1 MKPIITDTL
10 TCVPQGS
17 IRQLKKYNG
26 RIKLKNISKGILI
39 LMISVPSFAGNSK
52 FDAGKNCPAMMKCMV
67 QKTVE
72 RDLESM
78 IQPAELATTVLCRF
92 LIN

>member
-1 MKPIITDTL
+1 M
-10 TCVPQGS
+10 
-17 IRQLKKYNG
+17 
-26 RIKLKNISKGILI
+26 KLKNISKGILI

-67 QKTVE
+67 EKTVE
-72 RDLESM
+72 ENFESL
-78 IQPAELATTVLCRF
+78 IQPAELATTVMCRF

>member
-1 MKPIITDTL
+1 M
-10 TCVPQGS
+10 
-17 IRQLKKYNG
+17 
-26 RIKLKNISKGILI
+26 KLKNISKGILI

-52 FDAGKNCPAMMKCMV
+52 FDAGKNCPAMMKCMIE
-67 QKTVE
+67 KTVE
-72 RDLESM
+72 ENLETN

>member
-1 MKPIITDTL
+1 M
-10 TCVPQGS
+10 
-17 IRQLKKYNG
+17 
-26 RIKLKNISKGILI
+26 KLKNISKGILI
-39 LMISVPSFAGNSK
+39 LLISVPSLAGNSK

-67 QKTVE
+67 QKTE
-72 RDLESM
+72 KNLESM

>member
-1 MKPIITDTL
+1 M
-10 TCVPQGS
+10 
-17 IRQLKKYNG
+17 
-26 RIKLKNISKGILI
+26 KLKNISKGILI

-52 FDAGKNCPAMMKCMV
+52 FDAGKNCPAMMKCMIE
-67 QKTVE
+67 KTVE
-72 RDLESM
+72 ENLETI

>member
-1 MKPIITDTL
+1 MK
-10 TCVPQGS
+10 QKS
-17 IRQLKKYNG
+17 IY
-26 RIKLKNISKGILI
+26 KGILV
-39 LMISVPSFAGNSK
+39 LLISVPSFAGNSK
-52 FDAGKNCPAMMKCMV
+52 LDAGKNCPAMMKCMV

-72 RDLESM
+72 ENLESI

>member
-1 MKPIITDTL
+1 MKPIIKDAL
-10 TCVPQGS
+10 SCVPQGS

-52 FDAGKNCPAMMKCMV
+52 SDAGKNCPAMMKCMV
-67 QKTVE
+67 QKTE
-72 RDLESM
+72 ENLESM

-92 LIN
+92 LVN